1 MGKVRSSFVVVFLLA
16 FALVSENMPASQQ
29 LPSAQQQLPRRGIGE
44 PAPEPEVERMHK
56 EQEKRQNKA
65 RQQALKKDTDDLLKM
80 ATELKQYVDKTNEN
94 VLSLDVLRKAE
105 AIEKLAKSVKDKMK
119 AQ

>member
-1 MGKVRSSFVVVFLLA
+1 VGKARSSFVVVFLLA
-16 FALVSENMPASQQ
+16 STLNSENMPASQ
-29 LPSAQQQLPRRGIGE
+29 LPSVQQESPQRRGIGE
-44 PAPEPEVERMHK
+44 PPEPEVERMHK
-56 EQEKRQNKA
+56 EQLKRANKA